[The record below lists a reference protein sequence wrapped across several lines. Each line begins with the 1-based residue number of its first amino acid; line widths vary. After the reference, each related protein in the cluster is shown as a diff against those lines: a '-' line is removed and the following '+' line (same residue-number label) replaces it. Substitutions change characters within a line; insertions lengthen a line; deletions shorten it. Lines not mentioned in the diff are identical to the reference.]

1 MWNDNRFLRKEM
13 DSVEDT
19 IKNSL
24 RTRNKTVKEALVR
37 FVESG
42 GKRLR
47 PAFTILGGTFGQ
59 YDSST
64 IVPIAAALEI
74 IHMATLIHDDII
86 DDARLRRGNET
97 VHSVLGKDV
106 AVYSG
111 DFLLTRAFM
120 LVADYADIDM
130 LKQVAK
136 ASAYICDSEI
146 AQNEQKFDTNVSVKQ
161 YLKRIGGKTA
171 ALFAISLYVGAYKAG
186 CPKKLV
192 NRLGV
197 LGNNIGMAFQI
208 VDDILDLTGNQSKVG
223 KPLLSDA
230 AQGIYT
236 LPVLYALH
244 SEYREEAIKAIN
256 KTQEDKGAYLYEV
269 LGASTAIERSKNIAE
284 KFIGKAM
291 KIAEELP
298 ESIGRDIIVE
308 IIDEQL
314 ERKF

>member
-171 ALFAISLYVGAYKAG
+171 ALFAISLYMGAYKAG

-208 VDDILDLTGNQSKVG
+208 VDDILDLTGNQAKVG
-223 KPLLSDA
+223 KPLLRDA
-230 AQGIYT
+230 DQGIYT

-256 KTQEDKGAYLYEV
+256 KTQEEKGANLYEV
-269 LGASTAIERSKNIAE
+269 LDASKAIERSKNIAE

-291 KIAEELP
+291 KIAGELP
-298 ESIGRDIIVE
+298 ESIGRDIIME

>member
-1 MWNDNRFLRKEM
+1 MWSDNRFLKKEM

-59 YDSST
+59 YDSNT

-171 ALFAISLYVGAYKAG
+171 ALFAISLYMGAYKAG

-197 LGNNIGMAFQI
+197 LGNNM
-208 VDDILDLTGNQSKVG
+208 VW
-223 KPLLSDA
+223 LS
-230 AQGIYT
+230 
-236 LPVLYALH
+236 
-244 SEYREEAIKAIN
+244 R
-256 KTQEDKGAYLYEV
+256 
-269 LGASTAIERSKNIAE
+269 
-284 KFIGKAM
+284 
-291 KIAEELP
+291 
-298 ESIGRDIIVE
+298 
-308 IIDEQL
+308 
-314 ERKF
+314 